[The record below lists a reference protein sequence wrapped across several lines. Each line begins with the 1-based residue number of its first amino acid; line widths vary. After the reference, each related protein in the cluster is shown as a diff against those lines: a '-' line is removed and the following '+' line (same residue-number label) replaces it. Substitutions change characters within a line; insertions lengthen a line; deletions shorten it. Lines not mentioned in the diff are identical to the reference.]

1 MKDVEFF
8 SVDRVPI
15 DDELQDVG
23 TVGPELAYLA
33 HSYGSSPR
41 ALIFR
46 NPSSDWRLFV
56 VLLPLASRLSLMAN
70 PIFAQLTRAWGLNI
84 RFIGIDREQ
93 LAYDFRA
100 LLSDQTLKLLVDLL
114 ARSESADGADPAHG
128 RAALDLLFASLADEM
143 LTVLDRRRADWG
155 RHLDRE
161 HHLEAEVPASLFDRA
176 GRYPDF
182 LAGLRRA
189 LRDEII
195 DVEFYGRALRSIDL
209 RESTIDARV
218 RAVIEAS
225 LDPVT
230 MTKLARTGAGQHL
243 GCYNWLRID
252 PRHAAPR
259 AHLLTRLP
267 AFAAFFA
274 ETLVPL
280 DAWRPEAIA
289 AGVDT
294 PGVDAPGIDASG
306 DGTAHGGDAY
316 RDDEHDPDEHSE
328 RRARARRQIPTFDL
342 KPLAARQDSAH
353 SLRWAAVLKRAIDAG
368 QDRAVIEAIA
378 QRFAVGDNVIR
389 RVWREQPAALGQ
401 PPTWHLAQILRRLG
415 ECTDRTWPADAAA
428 WQALIASSIPVEAG

>member
-15 DDELQDVG
+15 DGELQDVG

-33 HSYGSSPR
+33 HSYRSSPR

-70 PIFAQLTRAWGLNI
+70 PIFAQLTRAWGLNV

-100 LLSDQTLKLLVDLL
+100 LLSDQTLKLLVDML
-114 ARSESADGADPAHG
+114 ARSESADDVDAGRG

-161 HHLEAEVPASLFDRA
+161 HRLEAGVPASLFDRT

-182 LAGLRRA
+182 LARLRAA

-209 RESTIDARV
+209 RENAIDARV

-230 MTKLARTGAGQHL
+230 LAKLARTGAGLHL
-243 GCYNWLRID
+243 GCYNWLKLD

-259 AHLLTRLP
+259 AHLLARLP
-267 AFAAFFA
+267 SFAAFFA
-274 ETLVPL
+274 ESLVPL
-280 DAWRPEAIA
+280 DAWRPET
-289 AGVDT
+289 VD
-294 PGVDAPGIDASG
+294 DQD
-306 DGTAHGGDAY
+306 DDELRGDAAA
-316 RDDEHDPDEHSE
+316 P
-328 RRARARRQIPTFDL
+328 RRQPPTFDL
-342 KPLAARQDSAH
+342 KPLAARHDSAH
-353 SLRWAAVLKRAIDAG
+353 SLRWAGALKRAVDAG

-378 QRFAVGDNVIR
+378 QRFAVGDNVVR

-401 PPTWHLAQILRRLG
+401 PPTWHLAQILRRLN
-415 ECTDRTWPADAAA
+415 ECSERDWPADAAA
-428 WQALIASSIPVEAG
+428 WQALIASAIPVEAG